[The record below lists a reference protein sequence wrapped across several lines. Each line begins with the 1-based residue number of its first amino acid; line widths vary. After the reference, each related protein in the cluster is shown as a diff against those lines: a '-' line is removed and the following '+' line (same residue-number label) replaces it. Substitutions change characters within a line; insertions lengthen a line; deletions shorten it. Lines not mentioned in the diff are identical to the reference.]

1 MHNRN
6 AFLDLDGSSRHS
18 KKKRGVA
25 QSPAVGPRS
34 APVTPPL
41 TRPLLP
47 SYQPSA
53 SNCRYASHACRPF
66 DGLRAAVWGAT
77 EASPQGLSSLG
88 GFVGATARALRQTPV
103 GFTSNEVFSHEA
115 VSDVE
120 DLLETSPGTF

>member
-1 MHNRN
+1 M
-6 AFLDLDGSSRHS
+6 APLATQ
-18 KKKRGVA
+18 KKKEESPKAPQSVRG
-25 QSPAVGPRS
+25 QPLSLPLSPVPS
-34 APVTPPL
+34 SHL
-41 TRPLLP
+41 TNPQHLTVDMLL
-47 SYQPSA
+47 
-53 SNCRYASHACRPF
+53 RPF

-88 GFVGATARALRQTPV
+88 GFVGATARAQRQTPV